1 MAQMRAE
8 LNSLKAVAQVLS
20 QPVPQS
26 KPVVSTT
33 RRKALLSLAGGL
45 VGGLG
50 MVGIAT
56 ALPPRLKSPQKSGVS
71 GQLSPLLAMPPLTTY
86 LLVGPTN
93 MGWWL

>member
-33 RRKALLSLAGGL
+33 RRKALLSLAGD
-45 VGGLG
+45 
-50 MVGIAT
+50 
-56 ALPPRLKSPQKSGVS
+56 
-71 GQLSPLLAMPPLTTY
+71 
-86 LLVGPTN
+86 
-93 MGWWL
+93 